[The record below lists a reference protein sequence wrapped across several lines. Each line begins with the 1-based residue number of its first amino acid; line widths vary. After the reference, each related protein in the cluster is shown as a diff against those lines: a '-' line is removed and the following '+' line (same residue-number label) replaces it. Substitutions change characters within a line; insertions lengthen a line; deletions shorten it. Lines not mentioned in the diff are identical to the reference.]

1 MSQKI
6 TFNTSK
12 NPQYTTYHLPIS
24 STQNATSVNFSQQ
37 PVTYSTQNRTTSANI
52 NFGTNPQNAV
62 TTTSYGVGNVANV
75 SSTNAANYGVAT
87 STVQNTGNLGYQTT
101 SGKYSINKVRH
112 QQPVTTT
119 T

>member
-12 NPQYTTYHLPIS
+12 QPQYTTYSINLFR
-24 STQNATSVNFSQQ
+24 TQNVATTNFSQQ
-37 PVTYSTQNRTTSANI
+37 PIAYSTQNRTNAASI
-52 NFGTNPQNAV
+52 NFGTNAPNTV
-62 TTTSYGVGNVANV
+62 TTTTYGTGNVANV
-75 SSTNAANYGVAT
+75 SATNAANYGVAT
-87 STVQNTGNLGYQTT
+87 STVQNTGNIGYQTT
-101 SGKYSINKVRH
+101 SGTYEINKVV